1 MAGEVVAALLVV
13 AAVVVGGVLAVFA
26 VGAVLRWRGW
36 DTGWSR
42 AWRHSW
48 REAGYR
54 AGGTWAEFRDWIRSG
69 S

>member
-1 MAGEVVAALLVV
+1 VAALLVV
-13 AAVVVGGVLAVFA
+13 AAVVVAGVLAVFA
-26 VGAVLRWRGW
+26 VGAVLRWRGA
-36 DTGWSR
+36 DPGWAR

-54 AGGTWAEFRDWIRSG
+54 TGGTWAEFRDWIRSG